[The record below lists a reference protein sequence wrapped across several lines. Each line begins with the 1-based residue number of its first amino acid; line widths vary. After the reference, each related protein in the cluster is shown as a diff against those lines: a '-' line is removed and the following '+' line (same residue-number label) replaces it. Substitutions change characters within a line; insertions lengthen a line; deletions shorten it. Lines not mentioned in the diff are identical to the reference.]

1 MLEFHRT
8 NRPKQT
14 RHSPLNTLFPF
25 ATNRGPSEIERCK
38 SCSALCIQRGR
49 WWTTVSCFATFAV
62 LLACRIEKFRTI
74 NSRKTDG
81 KMINADVYR
90 QRPRYYVYSIDIL
103 GVVLFRTWR
112 FMSRFNND
120 NIVSDLLLY
129 RIVSRRE
136 VSRFNEKGT
145 NERPIRIEGRR
156 AWNKIRP
163 VTNQRTS
170 LERKLSCQ
178 QGHRY

>member
-1 MLEFHRT
+1 
-8 NRPKQT
+8 
-14 RHSPLNTLFPF
+14 
-25 ATNRGPSEIERCK
+25 
-38 SCSALCIQRGR
+38 
-49 WWTTVSCFATFAV
+49 
-62 LLACRIEKFRTI
+62 
-74 NSRKTDG
+74 
-81 KMINADVYR
+81 MINADVYR

-145 NERPIRIEGRR
+145 NERPIRIDGRR
-156 AWNKIRP
+156 A
-163 VTNQRTS
+163 
-170 LERKLSCQ
+170 
-178 QGHRY
+178 